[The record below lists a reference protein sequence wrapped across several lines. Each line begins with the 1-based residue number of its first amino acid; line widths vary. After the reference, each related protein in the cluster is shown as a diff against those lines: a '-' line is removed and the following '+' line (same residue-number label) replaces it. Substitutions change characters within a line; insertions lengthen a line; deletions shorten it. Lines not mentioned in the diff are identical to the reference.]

1 MAEAAAPA
9 PAEPAAPAAA
19 EPAAAVGN
27 IVADAATAPDSAA
40 APAAAP
46 AAKLELAAVA
56 PEAAREYLA
65 AQGLKAEDIAKLDD
79 AGLKTKY
86 DEAKAAEA
94 AKPIEY
100 KDFKVPEGFKFDDAK
115 LAEIKTDFAEAK
127 LSQDQAQ
134 KLIDKHVAA
143 VKSAAESPYKLWND
157 TQAKWQKEVM
167 ADPEIGG
174 ANFEPKTKPAI
185 AKAIT
190 TFAGDAAGQAAFKEA
205 MNFTGAGNNPT
216 IVRFLAR
223 LGASLM
229 EGSPLSGKPTAVV
242 DRSFDAMAARR
253 YPNMG
258 TPSK

>member
-1 MAEAAAPA
+1 MAEAPAPPAVVEPAAPVASA
-9 PAEPAAPAAA
+9 PAEPAVP
-19 EPAAAVGN
+19 VGN
-27 IVADAATAPDSAA
+27 IVADAALAPVEPPAPDL
-40 APAAAP
+40 
-46 AAKLELAAVA
+46 KLATVA
-56 PEAAREYLA
+56 PEAAREYLT
-65 AQGLKAEDIAKLDD
+65 AQGLKAEDIAALDD
-79 AGLKTKY
+79 AALKTKY

-100 KDFKVPEGFKFDDAK
+100 KDFKVPEGFKFDDAA
-115 LAEIKTDFAEAK
+115 LAGIKSDFAEAK

-134 KLIDKHVAA
+134 KLIDKHVQA
-143 VKSAAESPYKLWND
+143 VKSAAESPYKLWNE

-174 ANFEPKTKPAI
+174 AKFDTVTKPAI

-190 TFAGDAAGQAAFKEA
+190 SFAGDAAGQAQFKEA

-229 EGSPLSGKPTAVV
+229 EGSPASGAPPKAPG
-242 DRSFDAMAARR
+242 RSFEEMAARQ
-253 YPNMG
+253 YPNQG
-258 TPSK
+258 STK